1 MVDNAAFNDVV
12 IPLGSLDVNASASV
26 DCANEIA
33 NALLFIAFT
42 LTGSVAVFIPSYMFA
57 LTAMN
62 LAAQWV
68 LKLVVGSVDP
78 KDGYSVVQ

>member
-1 MVDNAAFNDVV
+1 MVAMTVDMMAA
-12 IPLGSLDVNASASV
+12 
-26 DCANEIA
+26 
-33 NALLFIAFT
+33 AL
-42 LTGSVAVFIPSYMFA
+42 VAYLVEKKAVEKAGKKVA